1 MKTIR
6 NTSERLNAKTLDQ
19 MFINMVEQGYDC
31 PPFVSN
37 AILQTARS
45 VFSPDQSNPDILNV
59 GQIKILGISSSEP
72 AGKPLSDCQMK
83 TAVVTL
89 DAGKEDEVHDI
100 LLYAWTNPQSS

>member
-1 MKTIR
+1 VKTIK

-37 AILQTARS
+37 AILQTAKSNAILQTAKS
-45 VFSPDQSNPDILNV
+45 VFSPDQGNPDILNV

-100 LLYAWTNPQSS
+100 LL

>member
-37 AILQTARS
+37 VILQTAKS
-45 VFSPDQSNPDILNV
+45 VFSPDQGNPDILNV

-72 AGKPLSDCQMK
+72 AGNPLSDCQMK

-89 DAGKEDEVHDI
+89 DAGKEAKVHDI
-100 LLYAWTNPQSS
+100 LL

>member
-19 MFINMVEQGYDC
+19 MFINLVEHGYDC

-37 AILQTARS
+37 AILETAKS

-59 GQIKILGISSSEP
+59 GQIKILGISSLERGSISISSTFKHSVAFSNFP
-72 AGKPLSDCQMK
+72 ATYES
-83 TAVVTL
+83 
-89 DAGKEDEVHDI
+89 
-100 LLYAWTNPQSS
+100 

>member
-19 MFINMVEQGYDC
+19 MFINQVEYGYDC

-37 AILQTARS
+37 AILETAKS

-59 GQIKILGISSSEP
+59 GTILQRYKTGNKKVTDI
-72 AGKPLSDCQMK
+72 LSDQ
-83 TAVVTL
+83 T
-89 DAGKEDEVHDI
+89 I
-100 LLYAWTNPQSS
+100 LRFVISHFYSIFNPKIFGS